1 MPRINAVSPFAV
13 PARSQ
18 SMLDAVARKLG
29 RVPNLMQTLAHSPAA
44 LKCYL
49 SQTEAL
55 SGGQLQV
62 QLREQI
68 ALVAAG
74 INQCDYCA
82 AAHTQAGQ
90 RSGLDAAELADN
102 LAGKSHD
109 PKTQAALIFVR
120 QILTKNGFVGADAL
134 QAVRNAG
141 YGEGELVEMIAH
153 VGMNIFT
160 NYFNH
165 IAGTEIDFPRIK
177 TT

>member
-120 QILTKNGFVGADAL
+120 QILTKNGFVGDDAL
-134 QAVRNAG
+134 QPS
-141 YGEGELVEMIAH
+141 
-153 VGMNIFT
+153 GMP
-160 NYFNH
+160 
-165 IAGTEIDFPRIK
+165 GTAK
-177 TT
+177 ASSSK